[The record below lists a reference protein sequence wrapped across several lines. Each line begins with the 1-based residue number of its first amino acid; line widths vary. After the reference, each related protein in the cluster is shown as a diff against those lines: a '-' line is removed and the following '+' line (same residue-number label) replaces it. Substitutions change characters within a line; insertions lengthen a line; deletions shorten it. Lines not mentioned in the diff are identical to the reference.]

1 MTAFEVVI
9 RLGRP
14 FDVHLSNGFFVT
26 EVREITMTIP
36 FNDRES
42 AEAAQREIEV
52 SVRQVHDAGGEDY
65 RPVVAGEVLRTGADV
80 QFAEDL
86 TAAVTEE
93 RARARN
99 LEGDAV
105 A

>member
-14 FDVHLSNGFFVT
+14 FDVHLGNGFFVT

-36 FNDRES
+36 FGDRES

-52 SVRQVHDAGGEDY
+52 SVRQVRDAGGEDY
-65 RPVVAGEVLRTGADV
+65 RVVVPGDVVESGETVAVEYTTVVDVLS
-80 QFAEDL
+80 ED
-86 TAAVTEE
+86 
-93 RARARN
+93 
-99 LEGDAV
+99 
-105 A
+105 